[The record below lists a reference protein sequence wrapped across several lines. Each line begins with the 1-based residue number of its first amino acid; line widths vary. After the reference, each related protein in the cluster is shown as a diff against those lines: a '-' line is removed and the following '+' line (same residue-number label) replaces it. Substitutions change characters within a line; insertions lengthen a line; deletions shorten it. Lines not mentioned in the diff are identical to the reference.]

1 MAKKT
6 TAVSNSETPT
16 TKMDAVRL
24 ILGANPNAT
33 PKQVTD
39 EAKAKYGIVINPKM
53 AATYRY
59 HIVSKSRRQQ
69 RKVVRAVQAKNPSA
83 SDSGH
88 GVDDLLRAASKL
100 GWQRINEIV
109 QGVLNAPL

>member
-1 MAKKT
+1 MVKKKT
-6 TAVSNSETPT
+6 VVSNNGEPT
-16 TKMDAVRL
+16 SKMDAVRQ
-24 ILGANPNAT
+24 ILSANSNAT
-33 PKQVTD
+33 PKQITAD
-39 EAKAKYGIVINPKM
+39 AKAKFDIAIDPKM

-83 SDSGH
+83 LDSGH
-88 GVDDLLRAASKL
+88 GVDDLLRAAGKL